1 MDHGPEKLNQ
11 WYDRTAAGPAAKRYR
26 AGACENCGAISH
38 KRQDCV
44 ERPRKKGAKYTNKD
58 IRPDERIQNFDSDYD
73 AKRDR
78 WNGYDPAEYKERID
92 EHEALEEARRKK
104 REEEIDKQTS
114 TDVGALKKV
123 AKPAKEIKD
132 EEDFGSSDDDDDDV
146 DKYADSADA
155 VGQKLDTKTR
165 VTVRNLRMREDT
177 AKYLRNLDIDS
188 AYYDPKT
195 RSMRDAPIKGNPEDV
210 SWPA

>member
-1 MDHGPEKLNQ
+1 MDHGPEKLSQ

-26 AGACENCGAISH
+26 PGACENCGAISH

-132 EEDFGSSDDDDDDV
+132 DEDFGSSDDDDDDV

-210 SWPA
+210 S